1 MTLLVFYIW
10 RTKMKKRVILFVS
23 AILILT
29 CMSGMCAFAFTD
41 IDSQNE
47 LYNVTEDLRK
57 LDIVLGYEDNTFR
70 PESNVTRAEMAD
82 FCRRLLPPFKKGA
95 SGFNVKTQFH
105 DMDSQHWAADSM
117 GIMMDMGFIQG
128 YGDNTIKPDNN
139 VTLSEAAAILSR
151 MLGYE
156 SMASTTGGYPYG
168 YLNVMKSLGIT
179 DGFEKADPDTPLT
192 RGMVA
197 TLLHKTLDAPML
209 MMSGYD
215 LKNGATYVQ
224 DKEHTYRNLLLNYK

>member
-1 MTLLVFYIW
+1 
-10 RTKMKKRVILFVS
+10 MKKRAILFVS

-29 CMSGMCAFAFTD
+29 CISGMCAFAFTD
-41 IDSQNE
+41 IESNNA
-47 LYNVTEDLRK
+47 LYTTAEDLSK
-57 LDIVLGYEDNTFR
+57 LGIVAGYEDNTFR
-70 PESNVTRAEMAD
+70 PENNVSRVEMTAL
-82 FCRRLLPPFKKGA
+82 CRRLLPPLKKSVGV
-95 SGFNVKTQFH
+95 FNANMKFS
-105 DMDSQHWAADSM
+105 DIDNRHWAADSVR
-117 GIMMDMGFIQG
+117 IMTDMGYING
-128 YGDNTIKPDNN
+128 YEDNSFRPDNN

-168 YLNVMKSLGIT
+168 YLNVMKSLGIA

>member
-1 MTLLVFYIW
+1 
-10 RTKMKKRVILFVS
+10 MKKRVILFVS
-23 AILILT
+23 AMLILT

-41 IDSQNE
+41 IESNNA
-47 LYNVTEDLRK
+47 LYTTAEDLSK
-57 LDIVLGYEDNTFR
+57 LGIVAGYEDNTFR
-70 PESNVTRAEMAD
+70 PENNVTRAEMSE
-82 FCRRLLPPFKKGA
+82 FCRKLLPPFKKGA
-95 SGFNVKTQFH
+95 SGFDAKKQFH

-117 GIMMDMGFIQG
+117 GVMIDMGFMQG
-128 YGDNTIKPDNN
+128 YGDNTIKPDDN

-156 SMASTTGGYPYG
+156 SMASTTGGYPNG

-179 DGFEKADPDTPLT
+179 DGFEKADPDITLT
-192 RGMVA
+192 RGMA
-197 TLLHKTLDAPML
+197 AALLHKTLDAPML

>member
-1 MTLLVFYIW
+1 
-10 RTKMKKRVILFVS
+10 MKKRAILFVS

-29 CMSGMCAFAFTD
+29 CISGMCAFAFTD
-41 IDSQNE
+41 IESNNA
-47 LYNVTEDLRK
+47 LYTTAEDLSK
-57 LDIVLGYEDNTFR
+57 LGIVAGYEDNTFR
-70 PESNVTRAEMAD
+70 PENNVSRVEMTAL
-82 FCRRLLPPFKKGA
+82 CRRLLPPLKESVGV
-95 SGFNVKTQFH
+95 FNANMKFS
-105 DMDSQHWAADSM
+105 DIDNRHWAADSVR
-117 GIMMDMGFIQG
+117 IMTDMGYING
-128 YGDNTIKPDNN
+128 YEDNSFRPDNN